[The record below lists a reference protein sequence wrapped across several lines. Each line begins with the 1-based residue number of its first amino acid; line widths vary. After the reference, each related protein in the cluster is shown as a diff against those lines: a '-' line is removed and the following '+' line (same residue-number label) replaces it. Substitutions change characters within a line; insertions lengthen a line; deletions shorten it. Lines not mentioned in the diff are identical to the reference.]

1 MTVAAS
7 AGALL
12 DFTTLT
18 VKSYS
23 FSCGKGCTTTS
34 YGFSGNH
41 TGSSASSDQITMKGG
56 ATYQISQAESSPYQ
70 IFQMRF
76 ENFSGTPTNANTF
89 QSLMLGNLRINADVG
104 ESNISKTITN
114 NDFLFTKTSY
124 SGSFSTMAGASN
136 STIILQFRAD

>member
-18 VKSYS
+18 VKSYTV
-23 FSCGKGCTTTS
+23 SCGKGCSSTS
-34 YGFSGNH
+34 YGFSGSH
-41 TGSSASSDQITMKGG
+41 AGSSASSDQITMKGG
-56 ATYQISQAESSPYQ
+56 ATYQISQAESSPFNL
-70 IFQMRF
+70 FQMRF

-104 ESNISKTITN
+104 ESNIHKAINN

-124 SGSFSTMAGASN
+124 SGSFSTMSSANN